1 MLLVILRYLIWSGA
15 DKAVLL
21 EMDHEA
27 KEVFKEELRTVQEDQ
42 IARQLMSPSNDAV
55 TSRITSPIVHTFV
68 DTDKISFER

>member
-1 MLLVILRYLIWSGA
+1 
-15 DKAVLL
+15 
-21 EMDHEA
+21 MDHEA